1 MEGGPAALQAHA
13 AGAGR
18 ELAQSEAGG
27 LKASA
32 DREQANAEAEWRQLT
47 QLLEHARRQRV
58 RRPRSPN
65 LHAHSINHMRGTAW
79 FAPCSNPSQCMLA
92 VAECAQILY
101 PRARC
106 ARVQE
111 AKRNREIE
119 VRDLQTA
126 TVLSS
131 EVGPR
136 RRTAS
141 PGASGGGAR
150 GGGATAADRL
160 RELGAAFDAVLAA
173 TGAHP
178 AGPMRRVVLRW
189 RPPARALPAPCA
201 GWLPRRRQARMPYQ
215 HNRLLSHASEKK

>member
-1 MEGGPAALQAHA
+1 
-13 AGAGR
+13 
-18 ELAQSEAGG
+18 
-27 LKASA
+27 
-32 DREQANAEAEWRQLT
+32 
-47 QLLEHARRQRV
+47 
-58 RRPRSPN
+58 
-65 LHAHSINHMRGTAW
+65 
-79 FAPCSNPSQCMLA
+79 MLA

-189 RPPARALPAPCA
+189 WPPARALLAPCA
-201 GWLPRRRQARMPYQ
+201 GWLPRRRQARVPY
-215 HNRLLSHASEKK
+215 HYNRLSVTLQKKANAGAADKDVPVAAGAGMLTSLHKAYFHALTNMGAGARRTWTRLGWRWRRARTPPLYYKSLSLTL

>member
-1 MEGGPAALQAHA
+1 
-13 AGAGR
+13 
-18 ELAQSEAGG
+18 
-27 LKASA
+27 
-32 DREQANAEAEWRQLT
+32 
-47 QLLEHARRQRV
+47 
-58 RRPRSPN
+58 
-65 LHAHSINHMRGTAW
+65 
-79 FAPCSNPSQCMLA
+79 MLA